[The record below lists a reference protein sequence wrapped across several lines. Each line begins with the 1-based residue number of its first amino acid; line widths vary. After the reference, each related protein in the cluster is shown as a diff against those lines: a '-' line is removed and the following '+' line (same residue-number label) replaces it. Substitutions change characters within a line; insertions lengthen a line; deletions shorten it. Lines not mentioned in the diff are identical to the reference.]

1 MKKQF
6 ILIAGSK
13 GLIGKSISKE
23 LEKNYNIIRVD
34 KKINHIDDF
43 SYKCD
48 FSNEK
53 SVKLLLVKLK
63 KKNINLFAAI
73 NALYPKKS
81 LNFLQNNNKKFIL
94 YIKQH
99 LIAYY
104 NFNKVLYDYFSKNNQ
119 KKIIINFSSLYGS
132 KIPNFKIYHGTKI
145 KMPIEYSISKSSL
158 IIMNKYFAE
167 WSRYKKK
174 KILFFFNKSSR
185 YRKQSTKEI

>member
-81 LNFLQNNNKKFIL
+81 LNFLQNN
-94 YIKQH
+94 
-99 LIAYY
+99 
-104 NFNKVLYDYFSKNNQ
+104 
-119 KKIIINFSSLYGS
+119 
-132 KIPNFKIYHGTKI
+132 
-145 KMPIEYSISKSSL
+145 
-158 IIMNKYFAE
+158 
-167 WSRYKKK
+167 
-174 KILFFFNKSSR
+174 
-185 YRKQSTKEI
+185 